1 MGSLAYSRLRGF
13 LSAGV
18 ITGLVLTLL
27 ASGPAAAPQISPQ
40 ISVENLSGQLLVATP
55 EMSDPRFARSVV
67 FILRHDIE
75 GAMGLIINRQIGSGP
90 LSKFLEGLGVEDT
103 QAQGDIT
110 LYYGGPLE
118 PYLTLMLHSSDYA
131 ITDTLT
137 INGIAAMSG
146 GVEVLRAV
154 SEGKGPNKYIFTLGY
169 AGWGSGQLEHE
180 LKGNS
185 WVVVPA
191 DEAILFDGDVAGKWE
206 RAYSRRKINL

>member
-1 MGSLAYSRLRGF
+1 MGSFAYNRLCGF
-13 LSAGV
+13 LSIGTL
-18 ITGLVLTLL
+18 TGLVLTLL
-27 ASGPAAAPQISPQ
+27 ASGPAAAPQISA
-40 ISVENLSGQLLVATP
+40 ENLSGKLLVATP
-55 EMSDPRFARSVV
+55 HMSDPRFARSVV

-90 LSKFLEGLGVEDT
+90 LLKFLKGLGVEDT

-110 LYYGGPLE
+110 LYYGGPME

-131 ITDTLT
+131 IAETLT
-137 INGIAAMSG
+137 IDGIAAMSG
-146 GVEVLRAV
+146 GLEVLKAV

-180 LKGNS
+180 LQGNS

-191 DEAILFDGDVAGKWE
+191 DEEILFDGDVEEKWE
-206 RAYSRRKINL
+206 RAYSRRKIDL